1 MIITKEQFANVSR
14 RVVFDY
20 ITDKCEKT
28 RPSIVLEERTILIL
42 TTMIFEGRKKL
53 FGDDKDNCEKDLGRH
68 EIIKALAE
76 ACAEEEKVRPIAGL
90 LPTLA
95 VIETLEQRLISSRI
109 VEKLFKKEESN
120 GNREDN

>member
-20 ITDKCEKT
+20 ITEKCEKT
-28 RPSIVLEERTILIL
+28 CLPISLEERTILIL

-68 EIIKALAE
+68 EVIEALAE
-76 ACAEEEKVRPIAGL
+76 ACAEEEKARPIAGM

-95 VIETLEQRLISSRI
+95 LMETIEQAIISSRI

-120 GNREDN
+120 GNN